1 MELLGDILGNVGVV
15 CFLLAYFLLQKEV
28 VAHNQMSYLLLN
40 LAGSLLLIFSLSI
53 NWNLPAFILET
64 CWALIS
70 IWGIWK
76 TSKSKNK
83 R

>member
-15 CFLLAYFLLQKEV
+15 CFLLAYFLLQKEI

-40 LAGSLLLIFSLSI
+40 LAGSLLLLFSLSI

-64 CWALIS
+64 AWAMIS
-70 IWGIWK
+70 VYGIVK
-76 TSKSKNK
+76 TMKNK
-83 R
+83 